1 MVAFTVVYDACV
13 LYPAPLRDLLMRLA
27 LADLFRAKW
36 TAAIHEEWITN
47 VLAARADLARPQLE
61 RTRDLMNA
69 NVRDGLVEGY
79 EYLITSIELPDQND
93 RHVVAA
99 AIHARADA
107 IVTFNLR
114 DFPAAALA
122 PLRLEALHPDD
133 FIRQQIDLGMVAV
146 LEAVRQHR
154 ASLRNPPKAVA
165 EYLETLERQ
174 SLPKTV
180 AALRGCAGLL

>member
-1 MVAFTVVYDACV
+1 MAVFTVVYDACV

-27 LADLFRAKW
+27 LTDLFRAKW
-36 TAAIHEEWITN
+36 TNAIHEEWITN
-47 VLAARADLARPQLE
+47 VLAARADLTRMQLE

-79 EYLITSIELPDQND
+79 EHLIASIELPDQND

-107 IVTFNLR
+107 IVTFNLW
-114 DFPAAALA
+114 DFPVDALA
-122 PLRLEALHPDD
+122 PLRLRAMHPDD
-133 FIRQQIDLGMVAV
+133 FIRYQIDLGLAAV
-146 LEAVRQHR
+146 LEAVRRHR
-154 ASLRNPPKAVA
+154 ASLRNPPKTAV

-180 AALRGCAGLL
+180 TALRSFVGGI

>member
-1 MVAFTVVYDACV
+1 MAAFTVVYDACV

-27 LADLFRAKW
+27 LTDLFRAKW
-36 TAAIHEEWITN
+36 TNAIHED
-47 VLAARADLARPQLE
+47 RPDLSRPQLE
-61 RTRDLMNA
+61 RTRDLMNDK
-69 NVRDGLVEGY
+69 VRDGLVEGY
-79 EYLITSIELPDQND
+79 EYLIPSIELPDPND

-107 IVTFNLR
+107 IVTFNLK

-122 PLRLEALHPDD
+122 PLRFEALHPDD
-133 FIRQQIDLGMVAV
+133 FIRHQIDLGMVAV
-146 LEAVRQHR
+146 LEAVRRHR
-154 ASLRNPPKAVA
+154 ASLRNPPKTTA

-180 AALRGCAGLL
+180 AIH